1 MKHGLLKRLLLLFV
15 STALAASMTACGN
28 RSAQAGRNIRLTM
41 AKMPTNVDPQLAE
54 SAEELAIVRN
64 SFEGLMRVDGGK
76 IVNAACEDCSISG
89 DGLTY
94 TFTLKKGLKWSDGST
109 LTADDFRFGLVR
121 ALRPETASPDAER
134 LFNIKNA
141 EAVHSGN
148 ADESTLGIESDGK
161 RTLVITLSSPDSD
174 LLETLT
180 LALAM
185 PCSEKTFER
194 AKGRYA
200 MKPSLMV
207 SNGPFELSYWDS
219 SSIRLTR
226 SKEYV
231 GDFAAVPAQ
240 VTLTFGGTDTE
251 RIENIN
257 SDFTDIALIDAQSAS
272 TAEDALLSVASV
284 YDTSWALVI
293 NPKAAVVGDS
303 AVSAALMKAVGANIY
318 SDSLPSGFEPTSRLI
333 ADDVLT
339 ASGSFGEAVGA
350 GELKSA
356 DPTGAKSDLIAAL
369 KSYKGKL
376 PTVTIKYV
384 DGVGLKQTVTR
395 IAQNWQK
402 ELGAVV
408 NIEQMSSADL
418 EAAMQSGSYQVSLC
432 PISPS
437 DGKAGSIVSRFRSD
451 SEQNVYGYADS
462 KTDGLI
468 SSFDGSAEAALNIIQ
483 RVESDAHIEPVAQS
497 GTCYAMNSAVTDV
510 TVDIY
515 QGHIVLY
522 RAKK

>member
-1 MKHGLLKRLLLLFV
+1 MKHGLLKRLLLLLV

-94 TFTLKKGLKWSDGST
+94 TFTLKKGLKW
-109 LTADDFRFGLVR
+109 
-121 ALRPETASPDAER
+121 
-134 LFNIKNA
+134 
-141 EAVHSGN
+141 
-148 ADESTLGIESDGK
+148 SDGK

-251 RIENIN
+251 RIGNIN

-284 YDTSWALVI
+284 YDTLWALVI

-408 NIEQMSSADL
+408 NIERMSSADL

-497 GTCYAMNSAVTDV
+497 GTCYAMNSAVADV